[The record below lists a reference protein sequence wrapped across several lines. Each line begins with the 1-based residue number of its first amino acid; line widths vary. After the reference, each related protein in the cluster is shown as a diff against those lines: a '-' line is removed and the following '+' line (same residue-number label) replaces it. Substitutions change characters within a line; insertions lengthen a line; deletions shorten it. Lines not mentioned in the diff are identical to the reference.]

1 MKQFVATA
9 VGAAMLFT
17 LAGGVSADTG
27 SVSQNTNPPSVSVGK
42 GTDSGRVIEP
52 MAELVNQQVNFS
64 GQGYAQFKYSNTS
77 GPEEVRTYVKNI
89 GSTAF
94 TFRLKD
100 PSGNVWQEVKL
111 DPDKSYTSTYT
122 LDKKHSG
129 TWSYEFNNSDGGYGQ
144 AWVAARSGV

>member
-17 LAGGVSADTG
+17 LASGVSADA
-27 SVSQNTNPPSVSVGK
+27 VSAGQNTNPPSVSVGK
-42 GTDSGRVIEP
+42 GADSGRVIEP
-52 MAELVNQQVNFS
+52 MAELVNQHINFS
-64 GQGYAQFKYSNTS
+64 GQGYAHFKYSNTS
-77 GPEEVRTYVKNI
+77 GPEEVRTFVKNI

-100 PSGNVWQEVKL
+100 PSGNVWQEVQL

-122 LDKKHSG
+122 LDKQHSG
-129 TWSYEFNNSDGGYGQ
+129 TWNYEFNNKDGGNGQ
-144 AWVAARSGV
+144 AWISARSGV